1 MEDPTSPSFWNTPFR
16 VKINLH
22 GQVLDATLDTGASLS
37 AVQADIVQNH
47 AKLKVNIKP
56 WSAPPIQLADGG
68 ACQPLGLTWLAFGF
82 MGQRFYHRFAIV
94 PRLPST
100 LVLGMDFMLR
110 ASITIHIPSRTVVIG
125 NDPLLIEEMEGKEVQ
140 ESESSLL
147 FMEVLSSA
155 LREKVEE
162 ACLSNAEKEQLSGLL
177 ESFSDLF
184 DGHLG
189 RTSLIE
195 HSIDTGNAKPVHL
208 PPYRTSPAKKR
219 LIEDQIG
226 KMLNDGIIEPA
237 TGPWAAPVVIVQK
250 PCGEPRFCV
259 DYRGLNQLTVKDSYP
274 LPRVDESLDFLSR
287 GKFLT
292 TIDLARG
299 YWQVSMAEDSK
310 SKTAFVSHCGLFQF
324 RVLPF
329 GLCNAPAT
337 FQRLMNSVLAG
348 LIYRCCAVYLDDIVV
363 ASPTFKQHLNDL
375 REVLSRLKS
384 AGLTIKLVKCQ
395 FCRRELTF
403 LGYRVCPS
411 GILPDQAKVKAVMDF
426 KTPVNV
432 KQVRQFLGLSGYY
445 RRFIQDYA
453 HHAEPL
459 FALTK
464 NDAPFVWDSACQDA
478 MDLLKQKLTSAPV
491 LSFPDFSLPF
501 FVHADA
507 CDAGLG
513 AALMQRDL
521 HGREVAVAYASRAL
535 HKSEK
540 PYSTPEKE
548 CLAVIWA
555 LEHFRPYIEGLHV
568 TVFTDHSGLRWL
580 MSRPNPTGRL
590 ARWSLRLQD
599 FDFDVVH
606 KPGSR
611 NKVPDALSRNPLADD
626 VPPMD
631 LLPDYAVIG
640 GLDLRTLPSVTLTDR
655 SHVRQLQLDDPI
667 TGDLLRKMEAA
678 LQQESEMDDCSQYS
692 IQDGLLY
699 FQDPKP
705 ACGIHPLKSLKLY
718 APASLRSTLLRYYHD
733 HPTAGHLG
741 ITKTLARLKHRFFWP
756 KMASEVKKYV
766 TSCTV
771 CQLTKPSQR
780 KPAGLMVPIR
790 PQKPWEYVG
799 VDFVGPLPRTPSGNS
814 YILVFVDYFS
824 KWVEIVAV
832 REATA
837 QVAANKLLSEVFSRH
852 GAPTYLI
859 SDRGSPFI
867 SDLFERV
874 LTLLGTEHR
883 LTTAYHPQTNATER
897 VNRTLKTAIRAY
909 VDDKHTTWD
918 RYIPQICFA
927 LRTAPHESTGQT
939 PSMMLYGREL
949 NTSLDLVTQPV
960 WDGIE
965 EPEIPYP
972 ESLRLTLQEA
982 HDHARAALETSHN
995 KRKQHYDKRRRS
1007 VFYAIGDLVRVKTHP
1022 KSDALANFT
1031 AKLAPLY
1038 SGPYRVT
1045 QVLSDVNY
1053 RLAKLDTGQ
1062 DAGVYHVVNM
1072 QPFHTWNACSSHT
1085 PNGSQDESETPDEGL
1100 GDTLLVTQR
1109 GADQP
1114 QDACFSLPNEADV
1127 NCDDPID
1134 NSHDVTKHNMSSCP
1148 RNADADD
1155 NTSSQHTR
1163 LPDFDIDLEGHRY
1176 NLRPRLAPRITSG
1189 WSDNRWTNEYH
1200 TDRLDLK

>member
-1 MEDPTSPSFWNTPFR
+1 MEDPTSSSFWNTPFR

-37 AVQADIVQNH
+37 AVQADIVQNQ
-47 AKLKVNIKP
+47 AKMKVNIKP

-110 ASITIHIPSRTVVIG
+110 ASITIHIPSKSVVMG
-125 NDPLLIEEMEGKEVQ
+125 DDPLLLEGMEDREVQ
-140 ESESSLL
+140 ELDSSLL
-147 FMEVLSSA
+147 FMKVPSSA
-155 LREKVEE
+155 LRGKVEE
-162 ACLSNAEKEQLSGLL
+162 ACLSNTEKEQLSGLL

-189 RTSLIE
+189 RTSLTE

-208 PPYRTSPAKKR
+208 PPCRTSPAKTQ

-226 KMLNDGIIEPA
+226 KMLTDGIIEPA

-250 PCGEPRFCV
+250 PCGEPRLCV

-310 SKTAFVSHCGLFQF
+310 HKTAFVSHCGLFQF

-348 LIYRCCAVYLDDIVV
+348 LIYRCCAVHLDDIVV
-363 ASPTFKQHLNDL
+363 ASPTFKQHLDDL

-384 AGLTIKLVKCQ
+384 AGLTIKLAKCQ
-395 FCRRELTF
+395 FCRKDLTL

-411 GILPDQAKVKAVMDF
+411 GILPDQDKMKAVMDF

-453 HHAEPL
+453 RHAEPL

-478 MDLLKQKLTSAPV
+478 MDLLKLKFTAAPV
-491 LSFPDFSLPF
+491 LSFPDFTEPF
-501 FVHADA
+501 FIHADA
-507 CDAGLG
+507 CDVGLG

-568 TVFTDHSGLRWL
+568 TIFTDHSGLKWL

-599 FDFDVVH
+599 FDFDIVH

-611 NKVPDALSRNPLADD
+611 NKVPDALSRNPLQDD

-631 LLPDYAVIG
+631 ILPDYAVIG
-640 GLDLRTLPSVTLTDR
+640 GLDLRTLSSVTLTDR
-655 SHVRQLQLDDPI
+655 SHVRQLQLDDTI
-667 TGDLLRKMEAA
+667 TGDLLHKMEAA
-678 LQQESEMDDCSQYS
+678 LQQDSDGDDCSQYS
-692 IQDGLLY
+692 IHDGLLY
-699 FQDPKP
+699 FNDPKP
-705 ACGIHPLKSLKLY
+705 ACGIHPLKCLKLY
-718 APASLRSTLLRYYHD
+718 APTSLRGTLLRYYHD
-733 HPTAGHLG
+733 HPTAGQLG
-741 ITKTLARLKHRFFWP
+741 ITKTLARLKLRFFWP

-799 VDFVGPLPRTPSGNS
+799 VDFVGPLPRTSRGNAF
-814 YILVFVDYFS
+814 ILVFVDYFS

-837 QVAANKLLSEVFSRH
+837 QVASSKMLSEVFSRH
-852 GAPTYLI
+852 GAPAYLI
-859 SDRGSPFI
+859 SDRGSPFV

-949 NTSLDLVTQPV
+949 DTSLDLMTQPV
-960 WDGIE
+960 WNGME
-965 EPEIPYP
+965 EHEISYP

-982 HDHARAALETSHN
+982 HDHARATLEISHN

-1007 VFYAIGDLVRVKTHP
+1007 VSYAIGDLVRVKTHP

-1045 QVLSDVNY
+1045 QVLSAVNY

-1085 PNGSQDESETPDEGL
+1085 PSGPQDGSETPDEGL
-1100 GDTLLVTQR
+1100 EDALLVTQISE
-1109 GADQP
+1109 DQP

-1127 NCDDPID
+1127 NCDDFTD
-1134 NSHDVTKHNMSSCP
+1134 NAHDVTKHDMST
-1148 RNADADD
+1148 RNADTDVS
-1155 NTSSQHTR
+1155 TSSRHTQ
-1163 LPDFDIDLEGHRY
+1163 LPDFDVDLEGHRY
-1176 NLRPRLAPRITSG
+1176 NLRPRLVPRITSG
-1189 WSDNRWTNEYH
+1189 WSDKKWTNEYH